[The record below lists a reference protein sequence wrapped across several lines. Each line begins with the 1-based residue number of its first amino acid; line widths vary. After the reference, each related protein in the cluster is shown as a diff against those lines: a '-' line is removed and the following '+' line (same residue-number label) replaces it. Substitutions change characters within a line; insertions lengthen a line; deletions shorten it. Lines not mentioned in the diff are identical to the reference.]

1 MVFQALR
8 YLGQTA
14 VDEQVI
20 VRLRRSLSAK
30 QRQELLRDARYTTDW
45 IAAVVRQ
52 VAQDEEEVV
61 RHG

>member
-14 VDEQVI
+14 VDDQVI
-20 VRLRRSLSAK
+20 ARLRRCLSAE
-30 QRQELLRDARYTTDW
+30 QRHELLKDARYTTDW

-52 VAQDEEEVV
+52 LGQDEEEVV
-61 RHG
+61 SHG